1 MAMTASAALQHLIEG
16 KELPKEDMISIMR
29 GIMAGEL
36 PGPMVAA
43 ILVALRSKK
52 ETPAEIAA
60 AAQVMR
66 DFATPVSVGD
76 RPT

>member
-16 KELPKEDMISIMR
+16 KELPKEDMINIMR
-29 GIMAGEL
+29 GIMGGEL

-52 ETPAEIAA
+52 ESPA
-60 AAQVMR
+60 
-66 DFATPVSVGD
+66 
-76 RPT
+76 